1 MAHDLP
7 LVDLPAAV
15 ANYVAANARLDADG
29 MLASFAPQAVVLDDG
44 GRHEG
49 REQLKTWIRT
59 AILGSR
65 AIFTPES
72 WRDEDGRIAVD
83 GVTSGDFKGSPIRFT
98 FRFQLEDGAIVALAI
113 A

>member
-7 LVDLPAAV
+7 PAV
-15 ANYVAANARLDADG
+15 AAYVKANARLDAEG
-29 MLASFAPQAVVLDDG
+29 MLSAFAPHAVVLDDG

-49 REQLKTWIRT
+49 REQLKAWIRT
-59 AILGSR
+59 ATLDSR
-65 AIFTPES
+65 AIFRPEA

-83 GVTSGDFKGSPIRFT
+83 GLTSGDFNGSPIRFT